1 MEEITTLLAMY
12 SYSFY
17 KILKFVIDG
26 QVIMDTYNLE
36 STNITQS
43 RLPYTRVHGIAIFMK
58 ELVNE

>member
-43 RLPYTRVHGIAIFMK
+43 RLP
-58 ELVNE
+58 